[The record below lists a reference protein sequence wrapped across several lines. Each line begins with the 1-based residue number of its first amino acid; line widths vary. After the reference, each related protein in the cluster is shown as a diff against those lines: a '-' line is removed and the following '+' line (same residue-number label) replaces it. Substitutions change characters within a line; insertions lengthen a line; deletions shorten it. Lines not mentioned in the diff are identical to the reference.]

1 MDERYAMSTMIIEVY
16 QAFRSVGI
24 DEEKA
29 QKAAQ
34 AISSESVA
42 TKGDIVAMEKRLS
55 DQYIKLDKE
64 VVVMKWMLA
73 VIMAATVLPLLKG
86 SLL

>member
-1 MDERYAMSTMIIEVY
+1 MIIEVY

-34 AISSESVA
+34 AISAESVA
-42 TKGDIVAMEKRLS
+42 TKGDLLALEKRLS
-55 DQYIKLDKE
+55 EQYVKLDKE
-64 VVVMKWMLA
+64 VIVMKWMLA
-73 VIMAATVLPLLKG
+73 VVVAATVLPLLKG

>member
-1 MDERYAMSTMIIEVY
+1 MSTMIIEVY

-34 AISSESVA
+34 AISAESVA
-42 TKGDIVAMEKRLS
+42 TKGDLVGLEKRLS
-55 DQYIKLDKE
+55 EQYTKLDKE
-64 VVVMKWMLA
+64 VHVIKWMLA
-73 VIMAATVLPLLKG
+73 IVVAATVLPLLK
-86 SLL
+86 SVWLP

>member
-1 MDERYAMSTMIIEVY
+1 MSTMIIEVY

-34 AISSESVA
+34 AISAESVA
-42 TKGDIVAMEKRLS
+42 TKGDLVGLEKRLS
-55 DQYIKLDKE
+55 EQYTKLDKE
-64 VVVMKWMLA
+64 VHVMKWMLA
-73 VIMAATVLPLLKG
+73 IVVAATVLPLLK
-86 SLL
+86 SVWLP

>member
-1 MDERYAMSTMIIEVY
+1 MSTMIIEVY

-34 AISSESVA
+34 AISAESVA
-42 TKGDIVAMEKRLS
+42 TKGDLVGLEKRLS
-55 DQYIKLDKE
+55 DQYTKLDKE
-64 VVVMKWMLA
+64 VHVMKWMLA
-73 VIMAATVLPLLKG
+73 IVVAATVLPLLK
-86 SLL
+86 SVWLP

>member
-1 MDERYAMSTMIIEVY
+1 MSTMIIEVC

-34 AISSESVA
+34 AISAESVA
-42 TKGDIVAMEKRLS
+42 TKGDLVGLEKRLS
-55 DQYIKLDKE
+55 DQYTKLDKE
-64 VVVMKWMLA
+64 VHVMKWMLA
-73 VIMAATVLPLLKG
+73 IVVAATVLPLLK
-86 SLL
+86 SVWLP

>member
-1 MDERYAMSTMIIEVY
+1 MIIEVY

-34 AISSESVA
+34 AISAESVA
-42 TKGDIVAMEKRLS
+42 TKGDLVGLEKRLS
-55 DQYIKLDKE
+55 EQYTKLDKE
-64 VVVMKWMLA
+64 VHVIKWMLA
-73 VIMAATVLPLLKG
+73 IVVAATVLPLLK
-86 SLL
+86 SVWLP

>member
-1 MDERYAMSTMIIEVY
+1 MSTMIIEVY

-34 AISSESVA
+34 AISAESVA
-42 TKGDIVAMEKRLS
+42 TKGDLVGLEKLLS
-55 DQYIKLDKE
+55 DQYTKLDKE
-64 VVVMKWMLA
+64 VHVMKWMLA
-73 VIMAATVLPLLKG
+73 IVVAATVLPLLK
-86 SLL
+86 SVWLP

>member
-1 MDERYAMSTMIIEVY
+1 VLGETRMSTMIIEVY

-34 AISSESVA
+34 AITAESVA
-42 TKGDIVAMEKRLS
+42 TKGDIANLG
-55 DQYIKLDKE
+55 KL
-64 VVVMKWMLA
+64 
-73 VIMAATVLPLLKG
+73 
-86 SLL
+86 